1 VHAVPDSGRGSE
13 TEEEAA
19 VAARAI
25 WKGVVKIGASEVA
38 IKLYSAVQ
46 DRSIHFRLL
55 HEKDLA
61 PVKQQMVD
69 PGTEEVVPSD
79 AIRKAYPLT
88 KRAAVILEEED
99 LQQLEPEPS
108 RDIEITRFVDPDEID
123 HRWYERAYFLGPD
136 GSTPAYFALAAA
148 LERQNKEGVAK
159 WVMRGKRYI
168 GALRAED
175 GYLALITLR
184 HAEEVIDA
192 SALPSPGGRALE
204 KREIAMGVQLV
215 EALTDTFNP
224 ADYRDD
230 YRERVLELVHTKAAG
245 RKPKVTKFRPK
256 KIEDTSLDKVL
267 AASLKGLEKRRASGG
282 RG

>member
-1 VHAVPDSGRGSE
+1 M
-13 TEEEAA
+13 
-19 VAARAI
+19 AARAI
-25 WKGVVKIGASEVA
+25 WKGVVKIGSAEMP

-46 DRSIHFRLL
+46 ERSIHFRLL

-69 PGTEEVVPSD
+69 PETEEVVPPA

-88 KRAAVILEEED
+88 KSAAVILEEED
-99 LQQLEPEPS
+99 LQELEPVPS
-108 RDIEITRFVDPDEID
+108 RDIEITRFVDPDDID

-148 LERQNKEGVAK
+148 LERQKKEGVAK

-168 GALRAED
+168 GALRSEE
-175 GYLALITLR
+175 GYLVLITLR
-184 HAEEVIDA
+184 HAGEVINAD
-192 SALPSPGGRALE
+192 ALPSPGGRVLE
-204 KREIAMGVQLV
+204 KREIEMGTQLV
-215 EALTDTFNP
+215 EALTDRFNP

-230 YRERVLELVHTKAAG
+230 YRARVLELIETKAAG

-256 KIEDTSLDKVL
+256 KVEDDTLDKVL
-267 AASLKGLEKRRASGG
+267 AASLKGIEKRRSSG
-282 RG
+282 